1 MKKQNGENKNYVL
14 DSTAFLALI
23 EDEPGAET
31 VQKLLE
37 RANKGGIVIFT
48 SFVSFTEIFYITL
61 REKGE
66 KEAKRRVQLM
76 NALAMTR
83 VESSQELGLIA
94 GRLKSTYRLS
104 FADTWIAATAIFYD
118 AILVHKD
125 PEFEQLKDKLE
136 MLQLPYKKSGKK

>member
-1 MKKQNGENKNYVL
+1 LNKENGENKNYVL
-14 DSTAFLALI
+14 DSTAFLALF

-37 RANKGGIVIFT
+37 RAKKGEIIIFV
-48 SFVSFTEIFYITL
+48 SFVSFTKIFYITL

-66 KEAKRRVQLM
+66 EEAKKRIKLM

-83 VESSQELGLIA
+83 VESSGELGLIA
-94 GRLKSTYRLS
+94 GKLKATKRVS

-125 PEFEQLKDKLE
+125 PEFEQVKDKLE
-136 MLQLPYKKSGKK
+136 ILKLPYKELKK